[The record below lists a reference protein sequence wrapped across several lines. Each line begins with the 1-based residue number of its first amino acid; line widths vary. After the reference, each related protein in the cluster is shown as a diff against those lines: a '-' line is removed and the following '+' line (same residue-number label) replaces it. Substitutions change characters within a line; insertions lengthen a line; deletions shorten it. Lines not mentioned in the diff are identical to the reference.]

1 LRPQVTYILRD
12 AELPPQLSAKQL
24 VDLAIKVGAG
34 VEDVTSQLSTE
45 RANYLALLKRMTE
58 SPYCNLLLR

>member
-1 LRPQVTYILRD
+1 LRPQVTDILRD

-24 VDLAIKVGAG
+24 VDLAIKVGAS

-45 RANYLALLKRMTE
+45 RANYLALLKRMH
-58 SPYCNLLLR
+58 

>member
-45 RANYLALLKRMTE
+45 RANYLALLKWMH
-58 SPYCNLLLR
+58 